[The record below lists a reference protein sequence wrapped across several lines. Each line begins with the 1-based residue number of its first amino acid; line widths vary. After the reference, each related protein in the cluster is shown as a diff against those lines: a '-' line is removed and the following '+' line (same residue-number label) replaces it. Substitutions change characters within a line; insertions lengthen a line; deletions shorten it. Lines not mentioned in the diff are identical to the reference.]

1 MTMRSILGFAFALLA
16 TAVSACSS
24 APSTED
30 AESQDKVS
38 ATEEFRL
45 PGFDETILT
54 AEDTGRVAV
63 MHIGNS
69 WSKKEVQTSHDR
81 APTVARSHDGK
92 FHLLYGDALVIVN
105 PTSGAVDRTM
115 PLTVSGAA
123 DFEFSDK
130 TIYLSDPKN
139 AKVVALDANTGAA
152 RAAIDLTALRREGGS
167 VEPHRLLAVG
177 KFLFVQVA
185 RRNAAHRKDQGAVA
199 VIDTSKNTVEKTI
212 ELAFGNLSGLE
223 PDLPMVLDT
232 KRNQVFVTA
241 QGDRPR
247 DTGMLFRIDAA
258 QLTIHD
264 VKKAES
270 GFQGAISFRQPFS
283 DFFMIYHTSTPTT
296 STHLFTGSVSND
308 GKLDVPPQKTLV
320 DAFDGLD
327 AMDINQRGT
336 LVALANVCAAGFCIK
351 GAGVNFVDAKT
362 KAVLPKLLAAQI
374 GFEPEMVVF
383 K

>member
-1 MTMRSILGFAFALLA
+1 MTMRSTHSLAFAFLA
-16 TAVSACSS
+16 ATVSACSS
-24 APSTED
+24 TPAQDD
-30 AESQDKVS
+30 AESADKVS

-54 AEDTGRVAV
+54 AEETGKVAV
-63 MHIGNS
+63 MHVGNS
-69 WSKKEVQTSHDR
+69 WSKKDVQTSHDR
-81 APTVARSHDGK
+81 LPTIARSHDGK

-115 PLTVSGAA
+115 PLTVSDAA

-130 TIYLSDPKN
+130 TIYLSDAKT
-139 AKVVALDANTGAA
+139 AKVVAIDANTGAE
-152 RAAIDLTALRREGGS
+152 RASIDLAALRREGGS

-177 KFLFVQVA
+177 NRLFVQVA
-185 RRNAAHRKDQGAVA
+185 RSNAAHRKDQGAVA
-199 VIDTSKNTVEKTI
+199 VIDTTKNTVEKTI
-212 ELAFGNLSGLE
+212 ELSFDNRSGLE
-223 PDLPMVLDT
+223 PDLPMALDT

-241 QGDRPR
+241 LGDRPR
-247 DTGMLFRIDAA
+247 DTGMLFRVNVAD
-258 QLTIHD
+258 LTIHD

-270 GFQGAISFRQPFS
+270 GFQGAISFREPFS

-296 STHLFTGSVSND
+296 STHLFTGSVDNA
-308 GKLDVPPQKTLV
+308 GKLDVPAQKTLV

-336 LVALANVCAAGFCIK
+336 LVALANICATGFCIK
-351 GAGVNFVDAKT
+351 GAGVNFVDAKS

>member
-1 MTMRSILGFAFALLA
+1 MTMRSTHSLAFAFLA
-16 TAVSACSS
+16 ATVSACSS
-24 APSTED
+24 TPAQDD
-30 AESQDKVS
+30 AESADKVS

-54 AEDTGRVAV
+54 AEETGKVAV
-63 MHIGNS
+63 MHVGNS
-69 WSKKEVQTSHDR
+69 WSKKDVQTSHDR
-81 APTVARSHDGK
+81 LPTIARSHDGK

-115 PLTVSGAA
+115 PLTVSDAA

-130 TIYLSDPKN
+130 TIYLSDAKT
-139 AKVVALDANTGAA
+139 AKVVAIDANTGAE
-152 RAAIDLTALRREGGS
+152 RASIDLAALRREGGS

-177 KFLFVQVA
+177 NRLFVQVA
-185 RRNAAHRKDQGAVA
+185 RSNAAHRKDQGAVA
-199 VIDTSKNTVEKTI
+199 VIDTTKNTVEKTI
-212 ELAFGNLSGLE
+212 ELSFDNRSGLE

-241 QGDRPR
+241 LGDRPR
-247 DTGMLFRIDAA
+247 DTGMLFRINVAD
-258 QLTIHD
+258 LTIHD

-270 GFQGAISFRQPFS
+270 GFQGAISFREPFS

-296 STHLFTGSVSND
+296 STHLFTGSVDNA
-308 GKLDVPPQKTLV
+308 GKLDVPAQKTLV

-336 LVALANVCAAGFCIK
+336 LVALANICATGFCIK
-351 GAGVNFVDAKT
+351 GAGVNFVDAKS